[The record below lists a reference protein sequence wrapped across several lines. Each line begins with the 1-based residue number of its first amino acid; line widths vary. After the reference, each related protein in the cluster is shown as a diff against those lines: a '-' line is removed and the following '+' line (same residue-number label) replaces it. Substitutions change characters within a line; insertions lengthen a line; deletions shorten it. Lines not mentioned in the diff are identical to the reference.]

1 MTFPTKSLHLFF
13 ARHQVFFLVGCKVS
27 LDTLC
32 LTMCPGA
39 EVAASGKVKEIRAQ
53 QVSTDKEESR
63 IKKIEIL
70 QLRSQAL

>member
-1 MTFPTKSLHLFF
+1 
-13 ARHQVFFLVGCKVS
+13 
-27 LDTLC
+27 
-32 LTMCPGA
+32 MCPGT